1 MSDIKLELNTDELQE
16 ALQSQIDAALTAIGM
31 QAETYAKQLSQV
43 DTGRQRNS
51 ITFALHGQPAN
62 ISTYSADRP
71 KGNEPIFTGSY
82 AGVAPD
88 VRNSVYIGTNVP
100 YAEINEF
107 RGAFLRPA
115 LLDHAEEYKG
125 ITEEILEKE

>member
-1 MSDIKLELNTDELQE
+1 MSDIKLKLHTDELQE

-51 ITFALHGQPAN
+51 ITFALHGQEAN
-62 ISTYSADRP
+62 RTTYSADRP

-82 AGVAPD
+82 SGVAPD
-88 VRNSVYIGTNVP
+88 VWNSVYIGTNVP

-115 LLDHAEEYKG
+115 LLDHAEEYKE
-125 ITEEILEKE
+125 ITEEILKKE

>member
-1 MSDIKLELNTDELQE
+1 MADIKLELHTDDILD
-16 ALQSQIDAALTAIGM
+16 ALDEQIEAALTAIGM

-51 ITFALHGQPAN
+51 ITFAVHGQEAN
-62 ISTYSADRP
+62 QTTYKADKP

-82 AGVAPD
+82 IGVAPD
-88 VRNSVYIGTNVP
+88 LRNSVYIGTNVE

-115 LLDHAEEYKG
+115 LLDHADEYKR